1 MTVRAVV
8 GARVSNVQGP
18 EKTSH
23 ITQRGKGQS
32 YAESQGW
39 EVVGA
44 FEDLDVS
51 AIKLSPFERPDL
63 SEWLHRESEW
73 DALVFAKTDRVFRS
87 AADCVKL
94 AEWCREHHKML
105 VLVDDGIRLD
115 YYHPEDE
122 KDAFAGAMSK
132 VFLILASVF
141 AEIEGQRFVQRARD
155 RVTFLRDTDRWG
167 YGMPP
172 YGFLSA
178 PHPSGKGKTLV
189 HDIEAQ
195 KVIREAAKR
204 FLAGKSLTRIA
215 REFNDEGVLTNRGGR
230 WVTSTVRRV
239 LSHPGMQGL
248 KTYKGKVVLDA
259 NGEPVRVGPASFDT
273 ETWDRLQHELA
284 QRGME
289 PRQRRHSTN
298 PLLGVVKCASCGANL
313 AQRTHV
319 SKDREYRYYCCGRQP
334 RACPGVSI
342 PALEAEELVEQ
353 GFLETHR
360 DRRIKVRVWR
370 DGSDNSAELEQTK
383 RTIESLR
390 EDRAMGLFTTP
401 EDELMFRQQMTVL
414 LAKRDALEEQPVI
427 RAGWTEVVSDQT
439 YGEAWPTAT
448 VEEKRKMLTDAGVTL
463 TVTGPRQWHLH
474 VESLLGQD

>member
-1 MTVRAVV
+1 MIRAIV
-8 GARVSNVQGP
+8 GARVSHVQGP

-23 ITQRGKGQS
+23 HSQRSKGES

-39 EVVGA
+39 KVVGA

-63 SEWLHRESEW
+63 SEWLHREGDW

-94 AEWCREHHKML
+94 AEWCREHHKIL

-115 YYHPEDE
+115 YYHQEDA

-155 RVTFLRDTDRWG
+155 RVTYLLGTDRWG
-167 YGMPP
+167 SGTPP
-172 YGFLSA
+172 YGFLTA
-178 PHPSGKGKTLV
+178 PHPSGTGKTLV

-195 KVIREAAKR
+195 KAVHEAAKR
-204 FLAGKSLTRIA
+204 FLAGKSLTGIA
-215 REFNDEGVLTNRGGR
+215 KEFNDEGVLTHRGGR

-259 NGEPVRVGPASFDT
+259 SGEPIRVGPASFDT
-273 ETWDRLQHELA
+273 ETWDRLQAEMV

-289 PRQRRHSTN
+289 PRKRRHSSN
-298 PLLGVVKCASCGANL
+298 PLLGVIKCASCGANL
-313 AQRTHV
+313 AQRTHI
-319 SKDREYRYYCCGRQP
+319 SKNREYRYYACGRQP
-334 RACPGVSI
+334 KACPGVSI
-342 PALEAEELVEQ
+342 SAVDAEELVEQ
-353 GFLETHR
+353 DFLRFHK

-370 DGSDNSAELEQTK
+370 DGSDNSAELDQTK

-401 EDELMFRQQMTVL
+401 ADELMFRQQMTAL
-414 LAKRDALEEQPVI
+414 LAKRDALAEQPVI
-427 RAGWTEVVSDQT
+427 RAGWTEVVSETT

-463 TVTGPRQWHLH
+463 TVTTQRQWHLH
-474 VESLLGQD
+474 MESLLGETG